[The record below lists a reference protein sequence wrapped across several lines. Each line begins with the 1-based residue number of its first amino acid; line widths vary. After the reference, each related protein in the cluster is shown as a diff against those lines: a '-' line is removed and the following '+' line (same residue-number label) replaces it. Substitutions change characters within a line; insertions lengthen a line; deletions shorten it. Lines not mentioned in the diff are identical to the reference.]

1 MDTQAAANGPSG
13 QPHAPTRQS
22 TNWFTPLGGTHDH
35 AVTDEA
41 FIRRPELTAVC
52 GDEFLL
58 APMTCPNLLCCP
70 RCAAI
75 LDGRAYRDDTR
86 YANRASSI
94 RVTLPR
100 LLHPIRWFGVR
111 FQRERSHPGLS
122 WLLSDPPVPAQRD
135 RSQTSVTAMSVRR
148 AASGDVATSV
158 SGPVPGTDVSP
169 QSSIAVSTPAT
180 DDAVPTRSAGSARHA
195 RGRDGSKPLVA
206 PSPPGSRYPVHDQDR
221 PVEAASLR
229 AGCLHQ
235 DHEMPGAHRAK
246 VRPDT
251 AATTGAAPP
260 DAPVVGDGADDRGV

>member
-1 MDTQAAANGPSG
+1 MVDPQTAVTGPGG
-13 QPHAPTRQS
+13 QPYASARLFT
-22 TNWFTPLGGTHDH
+22 TWFTSGGDRLDH

-41 FIRRPELTAVC
+41 FVANRYDPKAVC
-52 GDEFLL
+52 GAIVSLM
-58 APMTCPNLLCCP
+58 PMAYPNQSRCP

-75 LDGRAYRDDTR
+75 VDGRAYRDDTR

-122 WLLSDPPVPAQRD
+122 WLLSDPPVPAQRG

-158 SGPVPGTDVSP
+158 SGPLSGTDVSP
-169 QSSIAVSTPAT
+169 QSSIAVEQVSGDRP
-180 DDAVPTRSAGSARHA
+180 AVPSTEACSARHA
-195 RGRDGSKPLVA
+195 GRDGSQPLVA
-206 PSPPGSRYPVHDQDR
+206 SSPPGPRYPVHD
-221 PVEAASLR
+221 
-229 AGCLHQ
+229 Q